1 MKHHGLKNA
10 EAQKGF
16 EALIYQLLETEL
28 GGVQVYQ
35 TALKCVQHDEL
46 KEEFQK
52 YLTETQKHVE
62 IARNL
67 LETLGYDPDQE
78 VPARL
83 PCRVIAQSLVKA
95 METALKGGS
104 PEEAQLTATECVV
117 HAETKDHMS
126 WELIGV
132 LAKKMKGD
140 FGKTLK
146 EAHEQVEKEEDHHIY
161 HTTGWVREL
170 WIQGL
175 GLPAV
180 LPPPEEEK
188 DVETAIGAARAKNAR
203 EQML

>member
-1 MKHHGLKNA
+1 MKHHGIKNA

-35 TALKCVQHDEL
+35 TALKCVQNEEL
-46 KEEFQK
+46 KEEFEK
-52 YLTETQKHVE
+52 YLAETQRHVE
-62 IARNL
+62 IGRNL

-83 PCRVIAQSLVKA
+83 PCRIIAQGLVKA

-104 PEEAQLTATECVV
+104 PEEAQLTAVECVV
-117 HAETKDHMS
+117 HAETKDHMN
-126 WELIGV
+126 WELLGI

-146 EAHEQVEKEEDHHIY
+146 EAFEEVEKQEDHHIY
-161 HTTGWVREL
+161 HTTGWAREL
-170 WIQGL
+170 WIEGL